1 MKHKRLLT
9 AALAASLA
17 VSSLPAALALDTAP
31 PMYQQFGYDSA
42 EAYTSSYDWWFDKFS
57 YDQASDCYRR
67 HLDEI
72 HNDPSVAL
80 RFHDAEQSDLEEW
93 LDSGYWDDREAFYR
107 STALDMTLQDDLYA
121 VPALSVQLSGKTLT
135 FPDVQPF
142 FENGR
147 TMVPFRTVA
156 EALGAEV
163 GYDSGTVSASLDG
176 TICRFAIGG
185 DTLTVSD
192 RVTGKVLKTVPLDA
206 SPIEKDGRTCV
217 PVRFLAESLGLTV
230 EWDDGAQ
237 CAVLYDRDALLESID
252 SGFTTANHWLAAV
265 PRLQNA
271 DAVRM
276 ALTAKLDC
284 TAFDTIS
291 GDKKYSASGTMTL
304 VSDGKSASLS
314 ASADLS
320 ALAGLLSSDLISS
333 ADGPTSQLFSASMLS
348 YYKSALRNAAFDL
361 IYNADTDTLYVHSPL
376 LFSALTSSSGT
387 DKKTDGWYYEEHFSE
402 KTALGDLL
410 TLYRNADTPNTCG
423 AALLASAEAYA
434 AEYGGWSGFYSS
446 LEDRQKNLSAVL
458 GDAVFT
464 RSGDCCTA
472 QPSVKSLLGGEEGD
486 MVGVSGSYTLNTATG
501 AASGDLTLDIKGSLF
516 PVANRTHLTFDL
528 SGTSGRMTLSNHLR
542 NQGTLTFD
550 LSLSLA
556 PSSAPVSAPPKD
568 AVLTPLDE
576 LNGIPDQASTF
587 IRGLPMRAKRSG
599 NIAISL
605 PRQSKGALRCALS
618 ICSCDN

>member
-31 PMYQQFGYDSA
+31 PMYQQFGYDSV

-72 HNDPSVAL
+72 HSDPSVAL

-163 GYDSGTVSASLDG
+163 GYDSGTVSASLDS
-176 TICRFAIGG
+176 TVCRFAIGG

-192 RVTGKVLKTVPLDA
+192 MATGKVLKTVPLDA

-252 SGFTTANHWLAAV
+252 SGFTTANRWLAAV

-276 ALTAKLDC
+276 GLTAKLDC

-348 YYKSALRNAAFDL
+348 YYKSALGNAAFDL
-361 IYNADTDTLYVHSPL
+361 IYNADTDTLYVRSPL
-376 LFSALTSSSGT
+376 LFSALASSSGT
-387 DKKTDGWYYEEHFSE
+387 DKKADGWYYEEHFSE
-402 KTALGDLL
+402 KTTLGDLL

-464 RSGDCCTA
+464 RSGDRCTA
-472 QPSVKSLLGGEEGD
+472 QPSVKSLLGGEEDD
-486 MVGVSGSYTLNTATG
+486 MVGVNGSYTLNTATG

-516 PVANRTHLTFDL
+516 PVANRTRLTFDL

-556 PSSAPVSAPPKD
+556 PSSAPVSAPPKN

-576 LNGIPDQASTF
+576 LN
-587 IRGLPMRAKRSG
+587 
-599 NIAISL
+599 
-605 PRQSKGALRCALS
+605 
-618 ICSCDN
+618 

>member
-31 PMYQQFGYDSA
+31 PMYQQFGYDSV

-72 HNDPSVAL
+72 HSDPSVAL

-176 TICRFAIGG
+176 TVCRFAIGG

-237 CAVLYDRDALLESID
+237 CAVLYDRDALLGSID
-252 SGFTTANHWLAAV
+252 SGFTTANRWLAAV
-265 PRLQNA
+265 PRLQNT

-276 ALTAKLDC
+276 GLTAKLDC

-304 VSDGKSASLS
+304 ISDGKSASLS

-348 YYKSALRNAAFDL
+348 YYKSALGNAAFDL
-361 IYNADTDTLYVHSPL
+361 IYNADTDTLYVRSPL
-376 LFSALTSSSGT
+376 LFSALTSSTGT

-434 AEYGGWSGFYSS
+434 EEYGGWSGFYSS
-446 LEDRQKNLSAVL
+446 LEDRQQSLSAVL

-464 RSGDCCTA
+464 RSGDRCTA
-472 QPSVKSLLGGEEGD
+472 QPSVKSLLGGEEDD

-516 PVANRTHLTFDL
+516 PVANRTRLTFDL

-556 PSSAPVSAPPKD
+556 PSSAPVSAPPKN

-576 LNGIPDQASTF
+576 LNGI
-587 IRGLPMRAKRSG
+587 SG
-599 NIAISL
+599 QTKWRN
-605 PRQSKGALRCALS
+605 
-618 ICSCDN
+618 

>member
-31 PMYQQFGYDSA
+31 PMYQQFGYDSV

-72 HNDPSVAL
+72 HSDPSVAL

-163 GYDSGTVSASLDG
+163 GYDSGTVFASLDG
-176 TICRFAIGG
+176 TVCRFAIGG

-252 SGFTTANHWLAAV
+252 SGFTTANRWLAAV

-276 ALTAKLDC
+276 GLTAKLDC

-304 VSDGKSASLS
+304 ISDGKSASLS

-348 YYKSALRNAAFDL
+348 YYKSALGNAAFDL
-361 IYNADTDTLYVHSPL
+361 IYNADTDTLYVRSPL

-410 TLYRNADTPNTCG
+410 TLYRNADTKNTCG

-434 AEYGGWSGFYSS
+434 EEYGGWSGFYSS
-446 LEDRQKNLSAVL
+446 LEDRQQSLSAVL
-458 GDAVFT
+458 GDAAFT
-464 RSGDCCTA
+464 RSGDRCTA
-472 QPSVKSLLGGEEGD
+472 QPSVKSLLGGEEDD

-576 LNGIPDQASTF
+576 LN
-587 IRGLPMRAKRSG
+587 
-599 NIAISL
+599 
-605 PRQSKGALRCALS
+605 
-618 ICSCDN
+618 

>member
-42 EAYTSSYDWWFDKFS
+42 EAYTASYDWWFDTFS

-107 STALDMTLQDDLYA
+107 STALDMTLQDDFYA

-192 RVTGKVLKTVPLDA
+192 RATGKVLKTVPLDV

-252 SGFTTANHWLAAV
+252 SDFTTANRWLAAV

-276 ALTAKLDC
+276 GLTAKLDC

-304 VSDGKSASLS
+304 ISDGKSASLS

-333 ADGPTSQLFSASMLS
+333 ADGPTSQFISASMLS
-348 YYKSALRNAAFDL
+348 YYKSALGNAAFDL
-361 IYNADTDTLYVHSPL
+361 IYNADTDTLYVRSPL

-410 TLYRNADTPNTCG
+410 TLYRNAGTPNTCG
-423 AALLASAEAYA
+423 AALFASAEAYA
-434 AEYGGWSGFYSS
+434 EEYSGWSGFYSS

-464 RSGDCCTA
+464 RSGDRCTA
-472 QPSVKSLLGGEEGD
+472 QPSVKSLLGGEEDD

-516 PVANRTHLTFDL
+516 PVANRTRLTFDL

-556 PSSAPVSAPPKD
+556 PSSAPVSAPPKN

-576 LNGIPDQASTF
+576 L
-587 IRGLPMRAKRSG
+587 R
-599 NIAISL
+599 
-605 PRQSKGALRCALS
+605 
-618 ICSCDN
+618 

>member
-31 PMYQQFGYDSA
+31 PMYQQFGYDSV

-72 HNDPSVAL
+72 HSDPSVAL

-176 TICRFAIGG
+176 TVCRFAIGG

-237 CAVLYDRDALLESID
+237 CAVLYDRDALLGSID
-252 SGFTTANHWLAAV
+252 SGFTTANRWLAAV

-276 ALTAKLDC
+276 GLTAKLDC

-348 YYKSALRNAAFDL
+348 YYKSALKNAAFDL
-361 IYNADTDTLYVHSPL
+361 IYNADTDTLYVRSPL

-434 AEYGGWSGFYSS
+434 EEYGGWSGFYSS
-446 LEDRQKNLSAVL
+446 LEDRQQSLSAVL

-464 RSGDCCTA
+464 RSGDRCTA
-472 QPSVKSLLGGEEGD
+472 QPSVKSLLGGEEDD

-576 LNGIPDQASTF
+576 LN
-587 IRGLPMRAKRSG
+587 
-599 NIAISL
+599 
-605 PRQSKGALRCALS
+605 
-618 ICSCDN
+618 

>member
-31 PMYQQFGYDSA
+31 PMYRQFGYDSA
-42 EAYTSSYDWWFDKFS
+42 EAYTSSYDWWFDTFS

-107 STALDMTLQDDLYA
+107 STALDMTLQDDFYA

-147 TMVPFRTVA
+147 TMVPFRAVA

-176 TICRFAIGG
+176 TVCRFAIGG

-192 RVTGKVLKTVPLDA
+192 RATGKVLKTVPLDV

-252 SGFTTANHWLAAV
+252 SGFTTANRWLAAV

-276 ALTAKLDC
+276 GLTAKLDC

-291 GDKKYSASGTMTL
+291 GDRKYSASGTMTL
-304 VSDGKSASLS
+304 ISDGKSASLS
-314 ASADLS
+314 ASADFS

-333 ADGPTSQLFSASMLS
+333 ADGPTSQFISASMLS
-348 YYKSALRNAAFDL
+348 YYKSALGNATFDL
-361 IYNADTDTLYVHSPL
+361 IYNADTDTLYVRSPL

-410 TLYRNADTPNTCG
+410 TLYRNADTPNTYG

-434 AEYGGWSGFYSS
+434 EEYGGWSGFYSS
-446 LEDRQKNLSAVL
+446 LEDRQQSLSAVL

-464 RSGDCCTA
+464 RSGDRCTA
-472 QPSVKSLLGGEEGD
+472 QPSVKSLLGGEEDD

-516 PVANRTHLTFDL
+516 PVANRTRLTFDL

-556 PSSAPVSAPPKD
+556 PSSAPVSAPPKN

-576 LNGIPDQASTF
+576 LNGISDQT
-587 IRGLPMRAKRSG
+587 K
-599 NIAISL
+599 
-605 PRQSKGALRCALS
+605 
-618 ICSCDN
+618 

>member
-17 VSSLPAALALDTAP
+17 ASSLPAALALDTAP
-31 PMYQQFGYDSA
+31 PMYRQFGYDSE

-121 VPALSVQLSGKTLT
+121 VRALSVQLSGKTLA

-147 TMVPFRTVA
+147 TMVPFRAVA
-156 EALGAEV
+156 EALGADV
-163 GYDSGTVSASLDG
+163 GYDSGTVSASLG
-176 TICRFAIGG
+176 GKVCRFQVGG

-192 RVTGKVLKTVPLDA
+192 RATGKVLKTVPLDA

-252 SGFTTANHWLAAV
+252 SGFTTANRWLAAV

-276 ALTAKLDC
+276 GLTAKLDC

-320 ALAGLLSSDLISS
+320 ALAVLLSSDLISS

-361 IYNADTDTLYVHSPL
+361 IYNADTDTLYVRSPL

-446 LEDRQKNLSAVL
+446 LEDRQQSLSAVL
-458 GDAVFT
+458 GDAVFM
-464 RSGDCCTA
+464 RSGDRCTA
-472 QPSVKSLLGGEEGD
+472 QPSVKSLLGGEEDD

-516 PVANRTHLTFDL
+516 PVANRTRLTFDL

-556 PSSAPVSAPPKD
+556 PSSAPVSAPPKN

-576 LNGIPDQASTF
+576 LN
-587 IRGLPMRAKRSG
+587 
-599 NIAISL
+599 
-605 PRQSKGALRCALS
+605 
-618 ICSCDN
+618 

>member
-9 AALAASLA
+9 AALTASLA

-121 VPALSVQLSGKTLT
+121 VRALSVQLSGKTLT

-142 FENGR
+142 FENSR

-176 TICRFAIGG
+176 TVCRFAIGG

-192 RVTGKVLKTVPLDA
+192 RATGKVLKTVPLDA

-252 SGFTTANHWLAAV
+252 SGFTTANRWLAAV

-276 ALTAKLDC
+276 GLTAKLDC

-304 VSDGKSASLS
+304 VSDGKSVSLS

-333 ADGPTSQLFSASMLS
+333 ADGPTSQFFSASMLS

-361 IYNADTDTLYVHSPL
+361 IYNADTDTLYVRSPL

-387 DKKTDGWYYEEHFSE
+387 DKKADGWYYEEHFSE

-410 TLYRNADTPNTCG
+410 TLYRNAGTPNTCG

-446 LEDRQKNLSAVL
+446 LEDRQQSLSAVL

-472 QPSVKSLLGGEEGD
+472 QPSVKSLLGGEEDD

-501 AASGDLTLDIKGSLF
+501 AASGNLTLDIKGSLF

-576 LNGIPDQASTF
+576 LN
-587 IRGLPMRAKRSG
+587 
-599 NIAISL
+599 
-605 PRQSKGALRCALS
+605 
-618 ICSCDN
+618 

>member
-31 PMYQQFGYDSA
+31 PMYQQFGYDSV

-163 GYDSGTVSASLDG
+163 GYDSGTVFASLDG
-176 TICRFAIGG
+176 TVCRFAIGG

-252 SGFTTANHWLAAV
+252 SGFTTANRWLAAV

-276 ALTAKLDC
+276 GLTAKLDC

-304 VSDGKSASLS
+304 ISDGKSASLS

-333 ADGPTSQLFSASMLS
+333 ADGPTSQLVSASMLS
-348 YYKSALRNAAFDL
+348 YYKSALGNAAFDL
-361 IYNADTDTLYVHSPL
+361 IYNADTDTLYVRSPL

-446 LEDRQKNLSAVL
+446 LEDRQQSLSAVL

-464 RSGDCCTA
+464 RSGDRCTA
-472 QPSVKSLLGGEEGD
+472 QPSVKSLLGGEEDD

-516 PVANRTHLTFDL
+516 PVANRTRLTFDL

-556 PSSAPVSAPPKD
+556 PSSAPVSAPPKN

-576 LNGIPDQASTF
+576 LN
-587 IRGLPMRAKRSG
+587 
-599 NIAISL
+599 
-605 PRQSKGALRCALS
+605 
-618 ICSCDN
+618 

>member
-31 PMYQQFGYDSA
+31 PMYQQFGYDSV

-72 HNDPSVAL
+72 HSDPSV
-80 RFHDAEQSDLEEW
+80 EEW

-176 TICRFAIGG
+176 TVCRFAIGG

-237 CAVLYDRDALLESID
+237 CAVLYDRDALLGSID
-252 SGFTTANHWLAAV
+252 SGFTTANRWLAAV
-265 PRLQNA
+265 PRLQNT

-276 ALTAKLDC
+276 GLTAKLDC

-320 ALAGLLSSDLISS
+320 ALAGLLSSDLIS
-333 ADGPTSQLFSASMLS
+333 
-348 YYKSALRNAAFDL
+348 
-361 IYNADTDTLYVHSPL
+361 
-376 LFSALTSSSGT
+376 
-387 DKKTDGWYYEEHFSE
+387 
-402 KTALGDLL
+402 
-410 TLYRNADTPNTCG
+410 
-423 AALLASAEAYA
+423 
-434 AEYGGWSGFYSS
+434 
-446 LEDRQKNLSAVL
+446 
-458 GDAVFT
+458 
-464 RSGDCCTA
+464 
-472 QPSVKSLLGGEEGD
+472 
-486 MVGVSGSYTLNTATG
+486 
-501 AASGDLTLDIKGSLF
+501 
-516 PVANRTHLTFDL
+516 
-528 SGTSGRMTLSNHLR
+528 
-542 NQGTLTFD
+542 
-550 LSLSLA
+550 
-556 PSSAPVSAPPKD
+556 
-568 AVLTPLDE
+568 
-576 LNGIPDQASTF
+576 
-587 IRGLPMRAKRSG
+587 
-599 NIAISL
+599 
-605 PRQSKGALRCALS
+605 
-618 ICSCDN
+618 

>member
-31 PMYQQFGYDSA
+31 PMYQQFGYDSV

-72 HNDPSVAL
+72 HSDPSVAL

-147 TMVPFRTVA
+147 TMVPFRAVA

-176 TICRFAIGG
+176 TVCRFAIGG

-237 CAVLYDRDALLESID
+237 CAVLYDRDALLGSID
-252 SGFTTANHWLAAV
+252 SGFTTANRWLAAV
-265 PRLQNA
+265 PRLQNT

-276 ALTAKLDC
+276 GLTAKLDC

-304 VSDGKSASLS
+304 VSDGKNASLS

-348 YYKSALRNAAFDL
+348 YYKSALGNAAFDL
-361 IYNADTDTLYVHSPL
+361 IYNADTDTLYVRSPL

-434 AEYGGWSGFYSS
+434 EEYGGWSGFYSS
-446 LEDRQKNLSAVL
+446 LEDRQQSLSAVL

-464 RSGDCCTA
+464 RSGDRCTA
-472 QPSVKSLLGGEEGD
+472 QPSVKSLLGGEEDD

-576 LNGIPDQASTF
+576 LN
-587 IRGLPMRAKRSG
+587 
-599 NIAISL
+599 
-605 PRQSKGALRCALS
+605 
-618 ICSCDN
+618 

>member
-31 PMYQQFGYDSA
+31 PMYRQFGYDSA
-42 EAYTSSYDWWFDKFS
+42 EAYTSSYDWWFDTFS

-147 TMVPFRTVA
+147 TMVPFRAVA

-176 TICRFAIGG
+176 TVCRFAIGG

-192 RVTGKVLKTVPLDA
+192 RATGKVLKTVPLDV
-206 SPIEKDGRTCV
+206 SPIEKDDRTCV

-252 SGFTTANHWLAAV
+252 SGFTTANRWLAAV

-276 ALTAKLDC
+276 GLTANLDC

-291 GDKKYSASGTMTL
+291 GDRKYSASGTMTL
-304 VSDGKSASLS
+304 ISDGKSASLS

-333 ADGPTSQLFSASMLS
+333 ADGPTSQFISASMLS
-348 YYKSALRNAAFDL
+348 YYKSALGNAAFDL
-361 IYNADTDTLYVHSPL
+361 IYNADTDTLYVRSPL

-434 AEYGGWSGFYSS
+434 EEYGGWSGFYSS

-464 RSGDCCTA
+464 RSGDRCTA
-472 QPSVKSLLGGEEGD
+472 QPSVKSLLGGEEDD

-501 AASGDLTLDIKGSLF
+501 AASGDLTLDVKGSLF
-516 PVANRTHLTFDL
+516 PVANRTRLTFDL

-556 PSSAPVSAPPKD
+556 PSSAPVSAPPKN

-576 LNGIPDQASTF
+576 LS
-587 IRGLPMRAKRSG
+587 
-599 NIAISL
+599 
-605 PRQSKGALRCALS
+605 
-618 ICSCDN
+618 

>member
-31 PMYQQFGYDSA
+31 PMYQQFGYDSV

-72 HNDPSVAL
+72 HSDPSVAL

-176 TICRFAIGG
+176 TVCRFAIGG

-206 SPIEKDGRTCV
+206 APIEKDGRTCV

-252 SGFTTANHWLAAV
+252 SGFTTANRWLAAV

-276 ALTAKLDC
+276 GLTAKLDC

-348 YYKSALRNAAFDL
+348 YYKSALKNAAFDL
-361 IYNADTDTLYVHSPL
+361 IYNADTDTLYVRSPL
-376 LFSALTSSSGT
+376 LFSALTSSTGT
-387 DKKTDGWYYEEHFSE
+387 DKKADGWYYEEHFSE

-434 AEYGGWSGFYSS
+434 EEYGGWSGFYSS
-446 LEDRQKNLSAVL
+446 LEDRQQSLSAVL

-464 RSGDCCTA
+464 RSGDRCTA
-472 QPSVKSLLGGEEGD
+472 QPSVKSLLGGEEDD

-516 PVANRTHLTFDL
+516 PVANRTRLTFDL
-528 SGTSGRMTLSNHLR
+528 SGTSSRMTLSNHLR

-576 LNGIPDQASTF
+576 LN
-587 IRGLPMRAKRSG
+587 
-599 NIAISL
+599 
-605 PRQSKGALRCALS
+605 
-618 ICSCDN
+618 

>member
-72 HNDPSVAL
+72 HSDPSVAL

-176 TICRFAIGG
+176 TVCRFAIGG

-237 CAVLYDRDALLESID
+237 CAVLYDRDALLGSID
-252 SGFTTANHWLAAV
+252 SGFTTANRWLAAV
-265 PRLQNA
+265 PRLQNT

-276 ALTAKLDC
+276 GLTAKLDC

-304 VSDGKSASLS
+304 ISDGKSASLS

-361 IYNADTDTLYVHSPL
+361 IYNADTDTLYVRSPL

-410 TLYRNADTPNTCG
+410 TLYRNADTKNTCG

-434 AEYGGWSGFYSS
+434 EEYGGWSGFYSS
-446 LEDRQKNLSAVL
+446 LEDRQQSLSAVL
-458 GDAVFT
+458 GDAAFT
-464 RSGDCCTA
+464 RSGDRCTA
-472 QPSVKSLLGGEEGD
+472 QPSVKSLLGGEEDD

-556 PSSAPVSAPPKD
+556 PSSAPVSAPPKN
-568 AVLTPLDE
+568 AVLTPFDE
-576 LNGIPDQASTF
+576 LN
-587 IRGLPMRAKRSG
+587 
-599 NIAISL
+599 
-605 PRQSKGALRCALS
+605 
-618 ICSCDN
+618 

>member
-72 HNDPSVAL
+72 HSDPSVAL

-176 TICRFAIGG
+176 TVCRFAIGG

-192 RVTGKVLKTVPLDA
+192 RATGKVLKTVPLDT
-206 SPIEKDGRTCV
+206 SPIEKDNRTCV

-237 CAVLYDRDALLESID
+237 CAVLYDRDALLENID
-252 SGFTTANHWLAAV
+252 SGFTTANRWLAAV

-271 DAVRM
+271 DAVRIG
-276 ALTAKLDC
+276 LTAKLDC

-291 GDKKYSASGTMTL
+291 GDRKYSASGTMTL

-348 YYKSALRNAAFDL
+348 YYKSALKNAAFDL
-361 IYNADTDTLYVHSPL
+361 IYNADTDTLYVRSPL
-376 LFSALTSSSGT
+376 LFSALASSSGT

-434 AEYGGWSGFYSS
+434 EEYGGWSGFYSS
-446 LEDRQKNLSAVL
+446 LEDKQQSLSAVL

-464 RSGDCCTA
+464 RSGDRCTA
-472 QPSVKSLLGGEEGD
+472 QPSVKSLLGGEEDD

-576 LNGIPDQASTF
+576 LN
-587 IRGLPMRAKRSG
+587 
-599 NIAISL
+599 
-605 PRQSKGALRCALS
+605 
-618 ICSCDN
+618 

>member
-31 PMYQQFGYDSA
+31 PMYQQFGYDSE
-42 EAYTSSYDWWFDKFS
+42 EAYTSSYDWWFDKLS

-107 STALDMTLQDDLYA
+107 STALDMTLQDDFYA
-121 VPALSVQLSGKTLT
+121 VPALSVQLSGQTLT

-147 TMVPFRTVA
+147 TMVPFRAVA

-163 GYDSGTVSASLDG
+163 GFDGGTVSASLG
-176 TICRFAIGG
+176 SKVCRFAIGG
-185 DTLTVSD
+185 DTLTISD
-192 RVTGKVLKTVPLDA
+192 RATGKVLKTVPLDV

-237 CAVLYDRDALLESID
+237 CAVLYDRDALLENID
-252 SGFTTANHWLAAV
+252 SGFTTANRWLAAV

-276 ALTAKLDC
+276 GLTAKLDC

-291 GDKKYSASGTMTL
+291 GDRKYSASGTMTL
-304 VSDGKSASLS
+304 ISDGKSASLS

-333 ADGPTSQLFSASMLS
+333 ADGPTSQ
-348 YYKSALRNAAFDL
+348 
-361 IYNADTDTLYVHSPL
+361 

-410 TLYRNADTPNTCG
+410 TLYRNADTQNTCG

-434 AEYGGWSGFYSS
+434 EEYGGWSGFYSS
-446 LEDRQKNLSAVL
+446 LEDRQQNLSAVL

-464 RSGDCCTA
+464 RSGDRCTA
-472 QPSVKSLLGGEEGD
+472 QPSVKSLLGGEEDD

-516 PVANRTHLTFDL
+516 PVANRTRLTFDL

-556 PSSAPVSAPPKD
+556 PSSVPVSAPPKN

-576 LNGIPDQASTF
+576 LNGI
-587 IRGLPMRAKRSG
+587 SG
-599 NIAISL
+599 QTKWRN
-605 PRQSKGALRCALS
+605 
-618 ICSCDN
+618 

>member
-72 HNDPSVAL
+72 HSDPSVAL

-163 GYDSGTVSASLDG
+163 GYDSGTVFASLDG
-176 TICRFAIGG
+176 TVCRFAIGG

-237 CAVLYDRDALLESID
+237 CAVLYDRDALLGSID
-252 SGFTTANHWLAAV
+252 SGFTTANRWLAAV

-276 ALTAKLDC
+276 GLTAKLDC

-348 YYKSALRNAAFDL
+348 YYKSALKNAAFDL
-361 IYNADTDTLYVHSPL
+361 IYNADTDTLYVRSPL

-434 AEYGGWSGFYSS
+434 EEYGGWSGFYSS
-446 LEDRQKNLSAVL
+446 LEDKQQSLSAVL

-464 RSGDCCTA
+464 RSGDRCTA
-472 QPSVKSLLGGEEGD
+472 QPSVKSLLGGEEDD

-576 LNGIPDQASTF
+576 LN
-587 IRGLPMRAKRSG
+587 
-599 NIAISL
+599 
-605 PRQSKGALRCALS
+605 
-618 ICSCDN
+618 

>member
-31 PMYQQFGYDSA
+31 PMYQQFGYDSV

-72 HNDPSVAL
+72 HSDPSVAL

-176 TICRFAIGG
+176 TVCRFAIGG

-237 CAVLYDRDALLESID
+237 CAVLYDRDALLGSID
-252 SGFTTANHWLAAV
+252 SGFTTANRWLAAV
-265 PRLQNA
+265 PRLQNT

-276 ALTAKLDC
+276 GLTAKLDC

-304 VSDGKSASLS
+304 ISDGKSASLS

-348 YYKSALRNAAFDL
+348 YYKSALGNAAFDL
-361 IYNADTDTLYVHSPL
+361 IYNADTDTLYVRSPL

-434 AEYGGWSGFYSS
+434 EEYGGWSGFYSS
-446 LEDRQKNLSAVL
+446 LEDRQQSLSAVL

-464 RSGDCCTA
+464 RSGDRCTA
-472 QPSVKSLLGGEEGD
+472 QPSVKSLLGGEEDD

-516 PVANRTHLTFDL
+516 PVANRTRLTFDL

-556 PSSAPVSAPPKD
+556 PSSTPVSAPPKD
-568 AVLTPLDE
+568 AVLVPLDE
-576 LNGIPDQASTF
+576 LN
-587 IRGLPMRAKRSG
+587 
-599 NIAISL
+599 
-605 PRQSKGALRCALS
+605 
-618 ICSCDN
+618 

>member
-42 EAYTSSYDWWFDKFS
+42 EAYTSSYDWWFDTFS

-176 TICRFAIGG
+176 TVCRFAIGG

-192 RVTGKVLKTVPLDA
+192 RATGKVLKTVPLDT

-252 SGFTTANHWLAAV
+252 SSFTTANRWLAAV

-276 ALTAKLDC
+276 GLTAKLDC

-291 GDKKYSASGTMTL
+291 GDRKYSASGTMTL
-304 VSDGKSASLS
+304 ISDGKSASLS

-333 ADGPTSQLFSASMLS
+333 ADGPTSQFISASMLS
-348 YYKSALRNAAFDL
+348 YYKSALGNAAFDL
-361 IYNADTDTLYVHSPL
+361 IYNADTDTLYVRSPL

-410 TLYRNADTPNTCG
+410 TLYRNAGTPNTCG

-434 AEYGGWSGFYSS
+434 EEYGGWSGFYSS
-446 LEDRQKNLSAVL
+446 LEDRQQSLSAVL

-464 RSGDCCTA
+464 RSGDRCTA
-472 QPSVKSLLGGEEGD
+472 QPSVKSLLGGEEDD

-516 PVANRTHLTFDL
+516 PVANRTRLTFDL

-556 PSSAPVSAPPKD
+556 PSSAPVSAPPKN

-576 LNGIPDQASTF
+576 LNGISDQA
-587 IRGLPMRAKRSG
+587 K
-599 NIAISL
+599 
-605 PRQSKGALRCALS
+605 
-618 ICSCDN
+618 

>member
-31 PMYQQFGYDSA
+31 PMYQQFGYDSV

-72 HNDPSVAL
+72 HSDPSVAL

-176 TICRFAIGG
+176 TVCRFAIGG

-192 RVTGKVLKTVPLDA
+192 RATGKVLKTVPLDA

-237 CAVLYDRDALLESID
+237 CAVLYDRDALLGSID
-252 SGFTTANHWLAAV
+252 SGFTTANRWLAAV

-276 ALTAKLDC
+276 GLTAKLDC

-348 YYKSALRNAAFDL
+348 YYKSALGNAAFDL
-361 IYNADTDTLYVHSPL
+361 IYNADTDTLYVRSPL

-434 AEYGGWSGFYSS
+434 EEYGGWSGFYSS
-446 LEDRQKNLSAVL
+446 LEDKQQSLSAVL

-464 RSGDCCTA
+464 RSGDRCTA
-472 QPSVKSLLGGEEGD
+472 QPSVKSLLGGEEDD

-568 AVLTPLDE
+568 AVLTPFDE
-576 LNGIPDQASTF
+576 LN
-587 IRGLPMRAKRSG
+587 
-599 NIAISL
+599 
-605 PRQSKGALRCALS
+605 
-618 ICSCDN
+618 

>member
-31 PMYQQFGYDSA
+31 PMYQQFGYDSV

-163 GYDSGTVSASLDG
+163 GYDSGTVSASLDS
-176 TICRFAIGG
+176 TVCRFAIGG

-192 RVTGKVLKTVPLDA
+192 RATGKVLKTVPLDA

-237 CAVLYDRDALLESID
+237 CAVLYDRDALLENID
-252 SGFTTANHWLAAV
+252 RGFTTANRWLAAV

-276 ALTAKLDC
+276 GLTAKLDC

-333 ADGPTSQLFSASMLS
+333 TDGPTSQLFSASMLS

-361 IYNADTDTLYVHSPL
+361 IYNADTDTLYVRSPL
-376 LFSALTSSSGT
+376 LFSALASSSGT
-387 DKKTDGWYYEEHFSE
+387 DKKADGWYYEEHFSE

-446 LEDRQKNLSAVL
+446 LEDKQQSLSAVL

-464 RSGDCCTA
+464 RSGDRCTA
-472 QPSVKSLLGGEEGD
+472 QPSVKSLLGGEEDD

-516 PVANRTHLTFDL
+516 PVANRTRLTFDL

-556 PSSAPVSAPPKD
+556 PSSAPVSAPPKN
-568 AVLTPLDE
+568 AVLTPFDE
-576 LNGIPDQASTF
+576 LN
-587 IRGLPMRAKRSG
+587 
-599 NIAISL
+599 
-605 PRQSKGALRCALS
+605 
-618 ICSCDN
+618 

>member
-31 PMYQQFGYDSA
+31 PMYQQFGYDSE
-42 EAYTSSYDWWFDKFS
+42 EAYTSSYDWWFDKLS

-107 STALDMTLQDDLYA
+107 STALDMTLQDDFYA

-147 TMVPFRTVA
+147 TMVPFRAVA

-163 GYDSGTVSASLDG
+163 GCDSGTVSASLG
-176 TICRFAIGG
+176 GKVCRFAIGG

-192 RVTGKVLKTVPLDA
+192 RATGKVLKTVPLDT

-237 CAVLYDRDALLESID
+237 CAVLYDRDSLLESID
-252 SGFTTANHWLAAV
+252 SGFTTANRWLAAV

-291 GDKKYSASGTMTL
+291 GDRKYSASGMMTL
-304 VSDGKSASLS
+304 ISDGKSASLS

-348 YYKSALRNAAFDL
+348 YYKSALKNAAFDL
-361 IYNADTDTLYVHSPL
+361 IYNADTDTLYVRSPL
-376 LFSALTSSSGT
+376 LFSALTSSRGT

-410 TLYRNADTPNTCG
+410 TLYRNADTQNTCG

-434 AEYGGWSGFYSS
+434 EEYGGWSGFYSS

-464 RSGDCCTA
+464 RSGDRCTA
-472 QPSVKSLLGGEEGD
+472 QPSVKSLLGGEEDD

-516 PVANRTHLTFDL
+516 PVANRTRLTFDL

-556 PSSAPVSAPPKD
+556 PSSAPVSAPPKN

-576 LNGIPDQASTF
+576 LNGISDQTKW
-587 IRGLPMRAKRSG
+587 R
-599 NIAISL
+599 N
-605 PRQSKGALRCALS
+605 
-618 ICSCDN
+618 

>member
-121 VPALSVQLSGKTLT
+121 VRALSVQLSGKTLT

-176 TICRFAIGG
+176 TVCRFAIGG

-192 RVTGKVLKTVPLDA
+192 RATGKVLKTVPLDA

-252 SGFTTANHWLAAV
+252 SGFTTANRWLAAV

-276 ALTAKLDC
+276 GLTAKLDC

-304 VSDGKSASLS
+304 ISDGKSASLS

-361 IYNADTDTLYVHSPL
+361 IYNADTDTLYVRSPL

-434 AEYGGWSGFYSS
+434 EEYGGWSGFYSS
-446 LEDRQKNLSAVL
+446 LEDRQQSLSAVL

-464 RSGDCCTA
+464 RSGDRCTA
-472 QPSVKSLLGGEEGD
+472 QPSVKSLLGGEEDD

-501 AASGDLTLDIKGSLF
+501 AASGYLTLDIKGSLF
-516 PVANRTHLTFDL
+516 PVANRTRLTFDL

-556 PSSAPVSAPPKD
+556 PSSAPVSAPPKN

-576 LNGIPDQASTF
+576 LN
-587 IRGLPMRAKRSG
+587 
-599 NIAISL
+599 
-605 PRQSKGALRCALS
+605 
-618 ICSCDN
+618 

>member
-1 MKHKRLLT
+1 MKYKRLLT

-17 VSSLPAALALDTAP
+17 MSSLPAALALDTAP
-31 PMYQQFGYDSA
+31 SMYQQCGYDSE
-42 EAYTSSYDWWFDKFS
+42 EAYTSSCDWWFDKLS

-93 LDSGYWDDREAFYR
+93 LDSGYWDDRESFYR
-107 STALDMTLQDDLYA
+107 STALDMALQDDFYA
-121 VPALSVQLSGKTLT
+121 VPALSVQLSGKTLA

-147 TMVPFRTVA
+147 TMVPFRAVA

-163 GYDSGTVSASLDG
+163 GYDSGTVSAVLNG
-176 TICRFAIGG
+176 TVCRFAIGG

-192 RVTGKVLKTVPLDA
+192 RATGKVLKTVPLDA

-252 SGFTTANHWLAAV
+252 SGFTTANRWLAAV

-276 ALTAKLDC
+276 GLTAKLDC

-291 GDKKYSASGTMTL
+291 GDRKYSASGTMTL
-304 VSDGKSASLS
+304 ISDGKSASLS
-314 ASADLS
+314 ASADFS

-348 YYKSALRNAAFDL
+348 YYKSALKNAAFDL
-361 IYNADTDTLYVHSPL
+361 IYSADTDTLYVRSPL

-410 TLYRNADTPNTCG
+410 TLYRNADTQNTCG

-434 AEYGGWSGFYSS
+434 EEYGGWSGFYSS

-464 RSGDCCTA
+464 RSGDRCTA
-472 QPSVKSLLGGEEGD
+472 QPSVKSLLGGEEDD

-516 PVANRTHLTFDL
+516 PVANRTRLTFDL

-556 PSSAPVSAPPKD
+556 PSSAPVSAPPQN

-576 LNGIPDQASTF
+576 LNGISDQTKW
-587 IRGLPMRAKRSG
+587 R
-599 NIAISL
+599 N
-605 PRQSKGALRCALS
+605 
-618 ICSCDN
+618 

>member
-72 HNDPSVAL
+72 HSDPSVAL

-176 TICRFAIGG
+176 TVCRFAIGG

-237 CAVLYDRDALLESID
+237 CAVLYDRDALLGSID
-252 SGFTTANHWLAAV
+252 SGFTTANRWLAAV
-265 PRLQNA
+265 PRLQNT

-276 ALTAKLDC
+276 GLTAKLDC

-348 YYKSALRNAAFDL
+348 YYKSALKNAAFDL
-361 IYNADTDTLYVHSPL
+361 IYNADTDTLYVRSPL

-410 TLYRNADTPNTCG
+410 TLYRNADSPNTCG

-434 AEYGGWSGFYSS
+434 EEYGGWSGFYSS
-446 LEDRQKNLSAVL
+446 LEDRQQSLSAVL

-464 RSGDCCTA
+464 RSGDRCTA
-472 QPSVKSLLGGEEGD
+472 QPSVKSLLGGEEDD

-576 LNGIPDQASTF
+576 LN
-587 IRGLPMRAKRSG
+587 
-599 NIAISL
+599 
-605 PRQSKGALRCALS
+605 
-618 ICSCDN
+618 

>member
-31 PMYQQFGYDSA
+31 PMYQQFGYDSV

-72 HNDPSVAL
+72 HSDPSVAL

-176 TICRFAIGG
+176 TVCRFAIGG

-192 RVTGKVLKTVPLDA
+192 RATGKVLKTVPLDT
-206 SPIEKDGRTCV
+206 SPIEKDDRTCV

-237 CAVLYDRDALLESID
+237 CAVLYDRDALLGSID
-252 SGFTTANHWLAAV
+252 SGFTTANRWLAAV

-276 ALTAKLDC
+276 GLTAKLDC

-348 YYKSALRNAAFDL
+348 YYKSALKNAAFDL
-361 IYNADTDTLYVHSPL
+361 IYNADTDTLYVRSPL
-376 LFSALTSSSGT
+376 LFSALASSSGT
-387 DKKTDGWYYEEHFSE
+387 DKKADGWYYEEHFSE

-434 AEYGGWSGFYSS
+434 EEYGGWSGFYSS
-446 LEDRQKNLSAVL
+446 LEDRQQSLSAVL

-464 RSGDCCTA
+464 RSGDRCTA
-472 QPSVKSLLGGEEGD
+472 QPSVKSLLGGEEDD

-576 LNGIPDQASTF
+576 LN
-587 IRGLPMRAKRSG
+587 
-599 NIAISL
+599 
-605 PRQSKGALRCALS
+605 
-618 ICSCDN
+618 

>member
-1 MKHKRLLT
+1 MKHKRLFT
-9 AALAASLA
+9 AALAASFA

-121 VPALSVQLSGKTLT
+121 VRALSVQLSGKTLT

-147 TMVPFRTVA
+147 TMVPFRAVA

-176 TICRFAIGG
+176 TVCRFAIGG

-192 RVTGKVLKTVPLDA
+192 RATGKVLKTVPLDA

-252 SGFTTANHWLAAV
+252 SGFTTANRWLAAV

-276 ALTAKLDC
+276 GLTAKLDC

-320 ALAGLLSSDLISS
+320 ALAVLLSSDLISS

-361 IYNADTDTLYVHSPL
+361 IYNADTDTLYVRSPL

-387 DKKTDGWYYEEHFSE
+387 DKKADGWYYDEHFSE

-434 AEYGGWSGFYSS
+434 AEYGGWSGFYGS
-446 LEDRQKNLSAVL
+446 LEDRQQSLSAVL

-464 RSGDCCTA
+464 RSGDRCTA
-472 QPSVKSLLGGEEGD
+472 QPSVKSLLGGEEDD

-556 PSSAPVSAPPKD
+556 PSSAPVSAPPKN

-576 LNGIPDQASTF
+576 LN
-587 IRGLPMRAKRSG
+587 
-599 NIAISL
+599 
-605 PRQSKGALRCALS
+605 
-618 ICSCDN
+618 

>member
-31 PMYQQFGYDSA
+31 PMYQQFGYDSV

-72 HNDPSVAL
+72 HSDPSVAL

-107 STALDMTLQDDLYA
+107 STALDMTLQDDMYA

-176 TICRFAIGG
+176 TVCRFAIGG

-192 RVTGKVLKTVPLDA
+192 RATGKVLKTVPLDT
-206 SPIEKDGRTCV
+206 SPIEKDDRTCV

-237 CAVLYDRDALLESID
+237 CAVLYDRDALLGSID
-252 SGFTTANHWLAAV
+252 SGFTTANRWLAAV

-276 ALTAKLDC
+276 GLTAKLDC

-348 YYKSALRNAAFDL
+348 YYKSALGNAAFDL
-361 IYNADTDTLYVHSPL
+361 IYNADTDTLYVRSPL
-376 LFSALTSSSGT
+376 LFSALASSSGT

-410 TLYRNADTPNTCG
+410 TLYRNADTKNTCG

-434 AEYGGWSGFYSS
+434 EEYGGWSGFYSS
-446 LEDRQKNLSAVL
+446 LEDRQQSLSAVL

-464 RSGDCCTA
+464 RSGDRCTA
-472 QPSVKSLLGGEEGD
+472 QPSVKSLLGGEEDD

-516 PVANRTHLTFDL
+516 PVANRTRLTFDL

-576 LNGIPDQASTF
+576 LN
-587 IRGLPMRAKRSG
+587 
-599 NIAISL
+599 
-605 PRQSKGALRCALS
+605 
-618 ICSCDN
+618 

>member
-31 PMYQQFGYDSA
+31 PMYQQFGYDSV

-72 HNDPSVAL
+72 HSDPSVAL

-163 GYDSGTVSASLDG
+163 GYDSGTVFASLDG
-176 TICRFAIGG
+176 TVCRFAIGG

-252 SGFTTANHWLAAV
+252 SGFTTANRWLAAV

-276 ALTAKLDC
+276 GLTAKLDC

-304 VSDGKSASLS
+304 ISDGKSASLS

-361 IYNADTDTLYVHSPL
+361 IYNADTDTLYVRSPL

-434 AEYGGWSGFYSS
+434 EEYGDWSGFYSS
-446 LEDRQKNLSAVL
+446 LEDRQQNLSAVL

-464 RSGDCCTA
+464 RSGDRCTA
-472 QPSVKSLLGGEEGD
+472 QPSVKSLLGGEEDD

-501 AASGDLTLDIKGSLF
+501 AASGDLTLDIKDSLF
-516 PVANRTHLTFDL
+516 PVANRTRLTFDL

-556 PSSAPVSAPPKD
+556 PSSAPVSAPPKN

-576 LNGIPDQASTF
+576 LNGISDQTKW
-587 IRGLPMRAKRSG
+587 R
-599 NIAISL
+599 N
-605 PRQSKGALRCALS
+605 
-618 ICSCDN
+618 

>member
-121 VPALSVQLSGKTLT
+121 VRALSVQLSGKTLT

-176 TICRFAIGG
+176 TVCRFAIGG

-237 CAVLYDRDALLESID
+237 CAVLYDRDALLGSID
-252 SGFTTANHWLAAV
+252 SGFTTANRWLAAV
-265 PRLQNA
+265 PRLQNT

-276 ALTAKLDC
+276 GLTAKLDC

-304 VSDGKSASLS
+304 ISDGKSASLS

-348 YYKSALRNAAFDL
+348 YYKSALGNAAFDL
-361 IYNADTDTLYVHSPL
+361 IYNADTDTLYVRSPL
-376 LFSALTSSSGT
+376 LFSALTSSTGT

-434 AEYGGWSGFYSS
+434 EEYGGWSGFYSS
-446 LEDRQKNLSAVL
+446 LEDRQQSLSAVL

-464 RSGDCCTA
+464 RSGDRCTA
-472 QPSVKSLLGGEEGD
+472 QPSVKSLLGGEEDD

>member
-31 PMYQQFGYDSA
+31 PMYQQFGYDSV

-72 HNDPSVAL
+72 HSDPSVAL

-176 TICRFAIGG
+176 TVCRFAIGG

-237 CAVLYDRDALLESID
+237 CAVLYDRDALLGSID
-252 SGFTTANHWLAAV
+252 SGFTTANRWLAAV
-265 PRLQNA
+265 PRLQNT

-276 ALTAKLDC
+276 GLTAKLDC

-304 VSDGKSASLS
+304 ISDGKSASLS

-361 IYNADTDTLYVHSPL
+361 IYNADTDTLYVRSPL

-410 TLYRNADTPNTCG
+410 TLYRNADTKNTCG

-434 AEYGGWSGFYSS
+434 EEYGGWSGFYSS
-446 LEDRQKNLSAVL
+446 LEDRQQSLSAVL
-458 GDAVFT
+458 GDAAFT
-464 RSGDCCTA
+464 RSGDRCTA
-472 QPSVKSLLGGEEGD
+472 QPSVKSLLGGEEDD

-576 LNGIPDQASTF
+576 LN
-587 IRGLPMRAKRSG
+587 
-599 NIAISL
+599 
-605 PRQSKGALRCALS
+605 
-618 ICSCDN
+618 

>member
-31 PMYQQFGYDSA
+31 PMYQQFGYDSV

-72 HNDPSVAL
+72 HSDPSVAL

-176 TICRFAIGG
+176 TVCRFAIGG

-237 CAVLYDRDALLESID
+237 CAVLYDRDALLGSID
-252 SGFTTANHWLAAV
+252 SGFTTANRWLAAV
-265 PRLQNA
+265 PRLQNT

-276 ALTAKLDC
+276 GLTAKLDC

-348 YYKSALRNAAFDL
+348 YYKSALGNAAFDL
-361 IYNADTDTLYVHSPL
+361 IYNADTDTLYVRSPL

-434 AEYGGWSGFYSS
+434 EEYGGWSGFYSS
-446 LEDRQKNLSAVL
+446 LEDRQQSLSAVL

-464 RSGDCCTA
+464 RSGDRCTA
-472 QPSVKSLLGGEEGD
+472 QPSVKSLLGGEEDD

-516 PVANRTHLTFDL
+516 PVANRTRLTFDF

-576 LNGIPDQASTF
+576 LN
-587 IRGLPMRAKRSG
+587 
-599 NIAISL
+599 
-605 PRQSKGALRCALS
+605 
-618 ICSCDN
+618 

>member
-72 HNDPSVAL
+72 HSDPSVAL

-176 TICRFAIGG
+176 TVCRFAIGG

-237 CAVLYDRDALLESID
+237 CAVLYDRDALLGSID
-252 SGFTTANHWLAAV
+252 SGFTTANRWLAAV

-276 ALTAKLDC
+276 GLTAKLDC

-291 GDKKYSASGTMTL
+291 DDKKYSASGTMAL

-348 YYKSALRNAAFDL
+348 YYKSALGNAAFDL
-361 IYNADTDTLYVHSPL
+361 IYNADTDTLYVRSPL

-434 AEYGGWSGFYSS
+434 EEYGGWSGFYSS
-446 LEDRQKNLSAVL
+446 LEDRQQSLSAVL

-464 RSGDCCTA
+464 RSGDRCTA
-472 QPSVKSLLGGEEGD
+472 QPSVKSLLGGEEDD

-516 PVANRTHLTFDL
+516 PVANRTRLTFDF

-576 LNGIPDQASTF
+576 LN
-587 IRGLPMRAKRSG
+587 
-599 NIAISL
+599 
-605 PRQSKGALRCALS
+605 
-618 ICSCDN
+618 

>member
-31 PMYQQFGYDSA
+31 PMYQQFGYDSE
-42 EAYTSSYDWWFDKFS
+42 EAYTSSYDWWFDKLS

-80 RFHDAEQSDLEEW
+80 RFHHAEQSDLEEW

-107 STALDMTLQDDLYA
+107 STALDMTLQDDSYA
-121 VPALSVQLSGKTLT
+121 VPTLSVQLSGKTLT

-163 GYDSGTVSASLDG
+163 GYDSGTVSASLNG
-176 TICRFAIGG
+176 TVCRFAIGG

-192 RVTGKVLKTVPLDA
+192 RATGKVLKTVPLDT

-217 PVRFLAESLGLTV
+217 PARFLAESLGLTV

-252 SGFTTANHWLAAV
+252 SGFTTANRWLAAV

-276 ALTAKLDC
+276 GLTAKLDC

-320 ALAGLLSSDLISS
+320 ALAVLLSSDLISS

-361 IYNADTDTLYVHSPL
+361 IYNADTDTLYVRSPL

-410 TLYRNADTPNTCG
+410 TLYRNADTKNTCG
-423 AALLASAEAYA
+423 AALLTSAEAYA
-434 AEYGGWSGFYSS
+434 EEYGGWSSFYSS
-446 LEDRQKNLSAVL
+446 LEDRQQNLSAVL

-464 RSGDCCTA
+464 RSGDRCTA
-472 QPSVKSLLGGEEGD
+472 QPSVKSLLGGEEDD

-516 PVANRTHLTFDL
+516 PVANRTRLTFDL

-556 PSSAPVSAPPKD
+556 PSSAPVSAPPKN

-576 LNGIPDQASTF
+576 LN
-587 IRGLPMRAKRSG
+587 
-599 NIAISL
+599 
-605 PRQSKGALRCALS
+605 
-618 ICSCDN
+618 

>member
-31 PMYQQFGYDSA
+31 PMYQQFGYDSV
-42 EAYTSSYDWWFDKFS
+42 EAYTSSYHWWFDKFS

-72 HNDPSVAL
+72 HSDPSVAL

-176 TICRFAIGG
+176 TVCRFAIGG

-252 SGFTTANHWLAAV
+252 SGFTTANRWLAAV
-265 PRLQNA
+265 PRLQNT

-276 ALTAKLDC
+276 GLTAKLDC

-291 GDKKYSASGTMTL
+291 GDKKYSVSGTMTL

-348 YYKSALRNAAFDL
+348 YYKSALGNAAFDL
-361 IYNADTDTLYVHSPL
+361 IYNADTDTLYVRSPL
-376 LFSALTSSSGT
+376 LFSALASSSGT
-387 DKKTDGWYYEEHFSE
+387 DKKADGWYYEEHFSE

-434 AEYGGWSGFYSS
+434 EEYGGWSGFYSS
-446 LEDRQKNLSAVL
+446 LEDRQQSLSAVL

-464 RSGDCCTA
+464 RSGDRCTA
-472 QPSVKSLLGGEEGD
+472 QPSVKSLLGGEEDD

-501 AASGDLTLDIKGSLF
+501 AASGDLILDIKGSLF
-516 PVANRTHLTFDL
+516 PVANRTRLTFDF

-576 LNGIPDQASTF
+576 LN
-587 IRGLPMRAKRSG
+587 
-599 NIAISL
+599 
-605 PRQSKGALRCALS
+605 
-618 ICSCDN
+618 

>member
-31 PMYQQFGYDSA
+31 PMYQQFGYDSV

-72 HNDPSVAL
+72 HSDPSVAL

-121 VPALSVQLSGKTLT
+121 VRALSVQLSGKTLT

-176 TICRFAIGG
+176 TVCRFAIGG

-237 CAVLYDRDALLESID
+237 CAVLYDRDALLGSID
-252 SGFTTANHWLAAV
+252 SGFTTANRWLAAV

-276 ALTAKLDC
+276 GLTAKLDC

-304 VSDGKSASLS
+304 VSDGKSVSLS

-348 YYKSALRNAAFDL
+348 YYKSALKNAAFDL
-361 IYNADTDTLYVHSPL
+361 IYNADTDTLYVRSPL

-402 KTALGDLL
+402 KSALGDLL

-434 AEYGGWSGFYSS
+434 EEYGGWSGFYSS

-464 RSGDCCTA
+464 RSGDRCTA
-472 QPSVKSLLGGEEGD
+472 QPSVKSLLGGEEDD

-576 LNGIPDQASTF
+576 LN
-587 IRGLPMRAKRSG
+587 
-599 NIAISL
+599 
-605 PRQSKGALRCALS
+605 
-618 ICSCDN
+618 

>member
-31 PMYQQFGYDSA
+31 PMYQQFGYDSE
-42 EAYTSSYDWWFDKFS
+42 EAYTSSYDWWFDKLS

-80 RFHDAEQSDLEEW
+80 RFHHAEQSDLEEW

-107 STALDMTLQDDLYA
+107 STALDMTLQDDSYA
-121 VPALSVQLSGKTLT
+121 VPTLSVQLSGKTLT

-147 TMVPFRTVA
+147 TMVPFRAVA

-163 GYDSGTVSASLDG
+163 GFDGGTVSASLG
-176 TICRFAIGG
+176 GKVCRFAIGG

-192 RVTGKVLKTVPLDA
+192 RATGKVLKTVPLDV

-252 SGFTTANHWLAAV
+252 SGFTTANRWLAAV

-291 GDKKYSASGTMTL
+291 GDRKYSASGTMTL
-304 VSDGKSASLS
+304 ISDGKSASLS

-361 IYNADTDTLYVHSPL
+361 IYNADTDTLYVRSPL

-402 KTALGDLL
+402 NTALGDLL
-410 TLYRNADTPNTCG
+410 TLYRNADTQNTCG

-434 AEYGGWSGFYSS
+434 EEYGGWSGFYSS

-464 RSGDCCTA
+464 RSGDRCTA
-472 QPSVKSLLGGEEGD
+472 QPSVKSLLGGEEDD

-516 PVANRTHLTFDL
+516 PVANRTRLTFDL

-556 PSSAPVSAPPKD
+556 PSSAPVSAPPKN

-576 LNGIPDQASTF
+576 LNGI
-587 IRGLPMRAKRSG
+587 SG
-599 NIAISL
+599 QTKWRN
-605 PRQSKGALRCALS
+605 
-618 ICSCDN
+618 

>member
-121 VPALSVQLSGKTLT
+121 VRALSVQLSGKTLT

-176 TICRFAIGG
+176 TVCRFAIGG

-192 RVTGKVLKTVPLDA
+192 RATGKVLKTVPLDA

-252 SGFTTANHWLAAV
+252 SGFTTANRWLAAV

-276 ALTAKLDC
+276 GLTAKLDC

-361 IYNADTDTLYVHSPL
+361 IYNADTDTLYVRSPL

-387 DKKTDGWYYEEHFSE
+387 DKKADGWYYEEHFSE
-402 KTALGDLL
+402 KTALDDLL

-446 LEDRQKNLSAVL
+446 LEDRQQSLSAVL

-464 RSGDCCTA
+464 RSGDRCTA
-472 QPSVKSLLGGEEGD
+472 QPSVKSLLGGEEDD

-516 PVANRTHLTFDL
+516 PVANRTRLTFDL

-576 LNGIPDQASTF
+576 LN
-587 IRGLPMRAKRSG
+587 
-599 NIAISL
+599 
-605 PRQSKGALRCALS
+605 
-618 ICSCDN
+618 